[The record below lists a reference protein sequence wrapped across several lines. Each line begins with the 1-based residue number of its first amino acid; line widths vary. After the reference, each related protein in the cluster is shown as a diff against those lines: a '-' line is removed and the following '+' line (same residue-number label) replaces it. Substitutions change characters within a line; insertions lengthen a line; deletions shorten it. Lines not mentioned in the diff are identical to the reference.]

1 MKRGK
6 TEWEYPMP
14 EEMNSP
20 GAEYT
25 PLPDE
30 FLQGGWKKTN
40 EPEKKRDRRMR
51 RMYGMT
57 AAFVLAGCVLFGVTD
72 PGKDIPADDTEITEN
87 ATGSKTNEGTEAG
100 KTDNTAAAGNT
111 DASDNTG
118 TADNTGASDNTGA
131 ADSIPEYPLADGTVH
146 ILIYNDS
153 FDEKHFL
160 QSGLGEYN
168 LLLAEETFAESY
180 FTEGGSYTLPSYDK
194 TQEENGYEFLGW
206 AAYYKKKK
214 ADGGPKLVLLPDT
227 LTEEDLLCFAPADG
241 VRKVE
246 IHAAWRTAESGDG
259 TQTGS
264 NMTNTLILQA
274 QGGLIE
280 GEESI
285 TYNAV
290 TPLASAGAVY
300 LCAYPVP
307 VREGYTF
314 TGWFET
320 PEAGEENGTGA
331 EAFQSV
337 ERLYAT
343 AFYEKD
349 EGAAE
354 PDWSAPK
361 SIVLYAGWKKK

>member
-14 EEMNSP
+14 EELNSP

-30 FLQGGWKKTN
+30 FLQGGGKTPD
-40 EPEKKRDRRMR
+40 EPEKKRNRRMR

-57 AAFVLAGCVLFGVTD
+57 SAFVLAGCILFGVTE
-72 PGKDIPADDTEITEN
+72 PGKDIPADGTEITEN
-87 ATGSKTNEGTEAG
+87 TAG
-100 KTDNTAAAGNT
+100 QKKD
-111 DASDNTG
+111 
-118 TADNTGASDNTGA
+118 
-131 ADSIPEYPLADGTVH
+131 DGTVH
-146 ILIYNDS
+146 ILVYNDS
-153 FDEKHFL
+153 FDEKHFQ

-180 FTEGGSYTLPSYDK
+180 FTEGGSYTLPSYEK
-194 TQEENGYEFLGW
+194 AQEENGYEFLGW

-227 LTEEDLLCFAPADG
+227 LTEENLLCFAPADG
-241 VRKVE
+241 VREVE
-246 IHAAWRTAESGDG
+246 IHAAWRMAGNGDG
-259 TQTGS
+259 TQMGS

-285 TYNAV
+285 TYNAA

-320 PEAGEENGTGA
+320 PEAGEKDGTGT

-343 AFYEKD
+343 AFYEKG

>member
-14 EEMNSP
+14 EELNSP

-30 FLQGGWKKTN
+30 FLQGGGKKTN
-40 EPEKKRDRRMR
+40 EPEKKRNRRMR

-57 AAFVLAGCVLFGVTD
+57 AAFVLAGCILFGVTD
-72 PGKDIPADDTEITEN
+72 SGKDIPADGTEIAE
-87 ATGSKTNEGTEAG
+87 
-100 KTDNTAAAGNT
+100 NTAGQKK
-111 DASDNTG
+111 DD
-118 TADNTGASDNTGA
+118 D
-131 ADSIPEYPLADGTVH
+131 TVH
-146 ILIYNDS
+146 ILVYNDS
-153 FDEKHFL
+153 FDEKHFQ

-180 FTEGGSYTLPSYDK
+180 FTEGGSYTLPSYEK
-194 TQEENGYEFLGW
+194 AQEENGYKFLGW

-227 LTEEDLLCFAPADG
+227 LTEENLLCFAPADG
-241 VRKVE
+241 VREVE

-274 QGGLIE
+274 PGGLIE

-285 TYNAV
+285 TYNAA

-320 PEAGEENGTGA
+320 PEAGEKDGTGT

-337 ERLYAT
+337 ERLNAT

>member
-25 PLPDE
+25 PLPDD
-30 FLQGGWKKTN
+30 FLQGGGKKTN
-40 EPEKKRDRRMR
+40 EPEKKRNRRMR

-57 AAFVLAGCVLFGVTD
+57 AAFVLAGCILFGVTD
-72 PGKDIPADDTEITEN
+72 PGEDIPADGTEITEN
-87 ATGSKTNEGTEAG
+87 ATGPKTDEGPEAG
-100 KTDNTAAAGNT
+100 KTDNTAAAGDT
-111 DASDNTG
+111 DASDN
-118 TADNTGASDNTGA
+118 
-131 ADSIPEYPLADGTVH
+131 TVH

-168 LLLAEETFAESY
+168 LLLAEETLTESY

-227 LTEEDLLCFAPADG
+227 LTEENLLCFAPADG
-241 VRKVE
+241 VREVE
-246 IHAAWRTAESGDG
+246 IHAAWRLAGNGDG
-259 TQTGS
+259 TQMGS

-320 PEAGEENGTGA
+320 PEAGEKNGTGT

-337 ERLYAT
+337 ERLNAT

-361 SIVLYAGWKKK
+361 TIVLYAGWKKK

>member
-1 MKRGK
+1 MGISHARG
-6 TEWEYPMP
+6 TEQSGSGVHAP
-14 EEMNSP
+14 SRRIF
-20 GAEYT
+20 A
-25 PLPDE
+25 
-30 FLQGGWKKTN
+30 GW
-40 EPEKKRDRRMR
+40 R
-51 RMYGMT
+51 
-57 AAFVLAGCVLFGVTD
+57 
-72 PGKDIPADDTEITEN
+72 EN
-87 ATGSKTNEGTEAG
+87 AGRTGEKAEQAHAPDVRNDSRFRAGGLHPVWGDGLRKGHTGGRYGDCRKHGGTKKDDGTGTAG
-100 KTDNTAAAGNT
+100 NIDASDNTETAGNT
-111 DASDNTG
+111 GATDNTG
-118 TADNTGASDNTGA
+118 TADSM
-131 ADSIPEYPLADGTVH
+131 PEYPLADGTVH
-146 ILIYNDS
+146 ILVYNDS
-153 FDEKHFL
+153 FDEKHFQ

-168 LLLAEETFAESY
+168 LLLAEETLAESY
-180 FTEGGSYTLPSYDK
+180 FAEGGSYTLPSYDK
-194 TQEENGYEFLGW
+194 SQEEYGYEFLGW

-227 LTEEDLLCFAPADG
+227 LTEENLLCFAPADG
-241 VRKVE
+241 VREVE

-285 TYNAV
+285 TYNAA

-320 PEAGEENGTGA
+320 PEAGEKDGTGT

-337 ERLYAT
+337 ERLNAT

-354 PDWSAPK
+354 PDWSARNP
-361 SIVLYAGWKKK
+361 

>member
-14 EEMNSP
+14 EELNSP

-30 FLQGGWKKTN
+30 FMQGGGEKTN
-40 EPEKKRDRRMR
+40 EPEKKRNRRMR

-57 AAFVLAGCVLFGVTD
+57 AAFVLAGCILFGVTD
-72 PGKDIPADDTEITEN
+72 SGKDIPADGTEIAE
-87 ATGSKTNEGTEAG
+87 
-100 KTDNTAAAGNT
+100 NTAGQKK
-111 DASDNTG
+111 D
-118 TADNTGASDNTGA
+118 
-131 ADSIPEYPLADGTVH
+131 DGTVH
-146 ILIYNDS
+146 ILVYNDS
-153 FDEKHFL
+153 FDEKHFQ

-180 FTEGGSYTLPSYDK
+180 FTEGGSYTLPSYEK
-194 TQEENGYEFLGW
+194 AQEENGYEFLGW

-227 LTEEDLLCFAPADG
+227 LTEENLLCFAPADG
-241 VRKVE
+241 VREVE
-246 IHAAWRTAESGDG
+246 IHAAWRMAGNGDG
-259 TQTGS
+259 TQMGS

-320 PEAGEENGTGA
+320 PEAGEKDGTGT

-337 ERLYAT
+337 ERLNAT

>member
-14 EEMNSP
+14 EELNSP

-30 FLQGGWKKTN
+30 FLQGGGKTPD
-40 EPEKKRDRRMR
+40 EPEKKRNRRMR

-57 AAFVLAGCVLFGVTD
+57 AAFVLAGCILFGVTD
-72 PGKDIPADDTEITEN
+72 SGKDIPADGTEIAE
-87 ATGSKTNEGTEAG
+87 
-100 KTDNTAAAGNT
+100 NTAGQKK
-111 DASDNTG
+111 D
-118 TADNTGASDNTGA
+118 
-131 ADSIPEYPLADGTVH
+131 DGTVH
-146 ILIYNDS
+146 ILVYNDS
-153 FDEKHFL
+153 FDEKHFQ

-180 FTEGGSYTLPSYDK
+180 FTEGGSYTLPSYEK
-194 TQEENGYEFLGW
+194 AQEENGYEFLGW

-227 LTEEDLLCFAPADG
+227 LTEENLLCFAPADG
-241 VRKVE
+241 VREVE

-285 TYNAV
+285 TYNAA

-320 PEAGEENGTGA
+320 PEAGEKDGTGT

-337 ERLYAT
+337 ERLNAT

>member
-14 EEMNSP
+14 EELNSP

-30 FLQGGWKKTN
+30 FLQGGGKTPD
-40 EPEKKRDRRMR
+40 EPEKKRNRRMR

-57 AAFVLAGCVLFGVTD
+57 AAFMLAGCILFGVTD
-72 PGKDIPADDTEITEN
+72 SGKDIPADGTEIAE
-87 ATGSKTNEGTEAG
+87 
-100 KTDNTAAAGNT
+100 NTAGQKK
-111 DASDNTG
+111 D
-118 TADNTGASDNTGA
+118 
-131 ADSIPEYPLADGTVH
+131 DGTVH
-146 ILIYNDS
+146 ILVYNDS
-153 FDEKHFL
+153 FDEKHFQ

-180 FTEGGSYTLPSYDK
+180 FTEGGSYTLPSYEK
-194 TQEENGYEFLGW
+194 AQEENGYEFLGW

-227 LTEEDLLCFAPADG
+227 LTEENLLCFAPADG
-241 VRKVE
+241 VREVE

-285 TYNAV
+285 TYNAA

-320 PEAGEENGTGA
+320 PEAGEKDGTGT

-337 ERLYAT
+337 ERLNAT

>member
-14 EEMNSP
+14 EELNSP

-30 FLQGGWKKTN
+30 FLQGGGKTPD
-40 EPEKKRDRRMR
+40 EPEKKRNRRMR

-57 AAFVLAGCVLFGVTD
+57 AAFVLAGCILFGVTD
-72 PGKDIPADDTEITEN
+72 SGKDIPADGTEIAE
-87 ATGSKTNEGTEAG
+87 
-100 KTDNTAAAGNT
+100 NTAGQKKDDGTGTAGNT
-111 DASDNTG
+111 DASDNTE
-118 TADNTGASDNTGA
+118 TAGNTGASDNTGA
-131 ADSIPEYPLADGTVH
+131 ADSVPEYPLADGTVH
-146 ILIYNDS
+146 ILVYNDS
-153 FDEKHFL
+153 FDEKHFQ

-168 LLLAEETFAESY
+168 LLLAEETFVESY
-180 FTEGGSYTLPSYDK
+180 FTEGGSYTLPSYEK
-194 TQEENGYEFLGW
+194 AQEENGYEFLGW

-214 ADGGPKLVLLPDT
+214 ADGGPKLVLLPDM
-227 LTEEDLLCFAPADG
+227 LTEENLLCFAPADG
-241 VRKVE
+241 VREVE

-285 TYNAV
+285 TYNAA

-320 PEAGEENGTGA
+320 PEAGEKDGTGT

>member
-14 EEMNSP
+14 EELNSP

-30 FLQGGWKKTN
+30 FLQGGGKTPD
-40 EPEKKRDRRMR
+40 EPEKKRNRRMR

-57 AAFVLAGCVLFGVTD
+57 AAFVLAGCILFGVTD
-72 PGKDIPADDTEITEN
+72 SGKDIPADGTEIAE
-87 ATGSKTNEGTEAG
+87 
-100 KTDNTAAAGNT
+100 NTAGQKKDDGTGTAGNT
-111 DASDNTG
+111 DASDNTE
-118 TADNTGASDNTGA
+118 TAGNTGASDNTGT
-131 ADSIPEYPLADGTVH
+131 ADSMPEYPLADGIVH
-146 ILIYNDS
+146 ILVYNDS
-153 FDEKHFL
+153 FDEKHFQ

-180 FTEGGSYTLPSYDK
+180 FTEGGSYTLPSYEK
-194 TQEENGYEFLGW
+194 AQEENGYEFLGW

-227 LTEEDLLCFAPADG
+227 LTEENLLCFAPADG
-241 VRKVE
+241 VREVE

-285 TYNAV
+285 TYNAA

-320 PEAGEENGTGA
+320 PEAGEKDGTGT

-337 ERLYAT
+337 ERLYTT

>member
-14 EEMNSP
+14 EELNSP

-30 FLQGGWKKTN
+30 FMQGGGEKTN
-40 EPEKKRDRRMR
+40 EPEKKRNRRMR

-57 AAFVLAGCVLFGVTD
+57 AAFVLAGCVLFGVTE
-72 PGKDIPADDTEITEN
+72 PGKDIPADGTEITEN
-87 ATGSKTNEGTEAG
+87 TAG
-100 KTDNTAAAGNT
+100 QKTDEG
-111 DASDNTG
+111 
-118 TADNTGASDNTGA
+118 TGASDNT
-131 ADSIPEYPLADGTVH
+131 VH
-146 ILIYNDS
+146 ILVYNDS
-153 FDEKHFL
+153 FDEEHFL

-168 LLLAEETFAESY
+168 LLLAEETLTEGY

-194 TQEENGYEFLGW
+194 AQEENGYEFLGW

-227 LTEEDLLCFAPADG
+227 LTEENLLCFASADG
-241 VRKVE
+241 VREVE

-285 TYNAV
+285 TYNAA

-320 PEAGEENGTGA
+320 PVAGAENGTGA
-331 EAFQSV
+331 EAAQSV

>member
-14 EEMNSP
+14 EELNSP

-30 FLQGGWKKTN
+30 FMQGGGEKTN
-40 EPEKKRDRRMR
+40 EPEKKRNRRMR

-57 AAFVLAGCVLFGVTD
+57 AAFVLAGCILFGVTE
-72 PGKDIPADDTEITEN
+72 PGKDIPADGTEITEN
-87 ATGSKTNEGTEAG
+87 TAG
-100 KTDNTAAAGNT
+100 QKKD
-111 DASDNTG
+111 
-118 TADNTGASDNTGA
+118 
-131 ADSIPEYPLADGTVH
+131 DGTVH
-146 ILIYNDS
+146 ILVYNDS
-153 FDEKHFL
+153 FDEKHFQ

-180 FTEGGSYTLPSYDK
+180 FTEGGGYTLPSYEK
-194 TQEENGYEFLGW
+194 AQEENGYEFLGW

-227 LTEEDLLCFAPADG
+227 LTEENLLCFAPADG
-241 VRKVE
+241 VREVE
-246 IHAAWRTAESGDG
+246 IHAAWRMAGNGDG
-259 TQTGS
+259 TQMGS

-320 PEAGEENGTGA
+320 PEAGEKDGTGT

-337 ERLYAT
+337 ERLNAT

>member
-14 EEMNSP
+14 EELNSP

-30 FLQGGWKKTN
+30 FLQGGGEKTN
-40 EPEKKRDRRMR
+40 EPEKKWNRRMR

-57 AAFVLAGCVLFGVTD
+57 AAFVLAGCILFGVTE
-72 PGKDIPADDTEITEN
+72 PGKDIPADGTEITEN
-87 ATGSKTNEGTEAG
+87 TAG
-100 KTDNTAAAGNT
+100 QKKD
-111 DASDNTG
+111 
-118 TADNTGASDNTGA
+118 
-131 ADSIPEYPLADGTVH
+131 DGTVH
-146 ILIYNDS
+146 ILVYNDS
-153 FDEKHFL
+153 FDEKHFQ

-180 FTEGGSYTLPSYDK
+180 FTEGGSYTLPSYEK
-194 TQEENGYEFLGW
+194 AQEENGYEFLGW

-227 LTEEDLLCFAPADG
+227 LTEENLLCFAPADG
-241 VRKVE
+241 VREVE
-246 IHAAWRTAESGDG
+246 IHAAWRMAGNGDG

-285 TYNAV
+285 TYNAA

-320 PEAGEENGTGA
+320 PGAGEEKGTGA
-331 EAFQSV
+331 EAAQSV